1 MEVLGWRF
9 ASLELWAS
17 VYSQSGQ
24 QKEHP
29 VMGGGGGRGKIS
41 TASGTHSF
49 LGVTMGFP
57 PPSSRLDE
65 EITFTFI
72 QLSKLGGI
80 AELETRPQQVCIL
93 EATKPAPHP
102 APSLGYGEGRAHQWS

>member
-1 MEVLGWRF
+1 ML
-9 ASLELWAS
+9 SLELWAS
-17 VYSQSGQ
+17 VYSQSGL

-29 VMGGGGGRGKIS
+29 VVRGRGGRGKIS

-65 EITFTFI
+65 EIAFTFI
-72 QLSKLGGI
+72 QLSKLLLRTYCGGI
-80 AELETRPQQVCIL
+80 AELETRPQQVCVL
-93 EATKPAPHP
+93 EAAKPAPRFLSP
-102 APSLGYGEGRAHQWS
+102 EGRAHQGS